1 VGLLKGLPP
10 YAFASTNSA
19 TIGPVST
26 SLWRPLAAT
35 INWGDNTPVT
45 QGTVVFDTLGIVQVI
60 GKHTYAVAGTF
71 PVTVDVTANPPP
83 GSLAPVQLYVIHST
97 ADVTQNSQGG
107 VTITPTVNVP
117 FTGTVGTFVDASATP
132 LSSGN
137 TTPVTP
143 VAGVFVAT
151 INWGDNQTSVGQ
163 VVADSTVPGQYDVI
177 GTHTYTTVGTFGIV
191 IQVTE
196 QLPPPPV
203 GPEPLAVAPDWI
215 VLFTTIDSTAIV
227 GPGTTTGSNA

>member
-1 VGLLKGLPP
+1 
-10 YAFASTNSA
+10 
-19 TIGPVST
+19 
-26 SLWRPLAAT
+26 
-35 INWGDNTPVT
+35 
-45 QGTVVFDTLGIVQVI
+45 
-60 GKHTYAVAGTF
+60 
-71 PVTVDVTANPPP
+71 
-83 GSLAPVQLYVIHST
+83 
-97 ADVTQNSQGG
+97 
-107 VTITPTVNVP
+107 
-117 FTGTVGTFVDASATP
+117 
-132 LSSGN
+132 
-137 TTPVTP
+137 
-143 VAGVFVAT
+143 VAT